1 MRTHTGRFVL
11 HAERLGVITDAC
23 GRRRE
28 RFVIVLQVFGGAVL
42 GAAVGSCWEKGPVI
56 CRQP

>member
-11 HAERLGVITDAC
+11 HAERLGVMTDAG

-28 RFVIVLQVFGGAVL
+28 RFVIVLQVFGGAVC
-42 GAAVGSCWEKGPVI
+42 AAVGSCWEKEPVI
-56 CRQP
+56 RRQP